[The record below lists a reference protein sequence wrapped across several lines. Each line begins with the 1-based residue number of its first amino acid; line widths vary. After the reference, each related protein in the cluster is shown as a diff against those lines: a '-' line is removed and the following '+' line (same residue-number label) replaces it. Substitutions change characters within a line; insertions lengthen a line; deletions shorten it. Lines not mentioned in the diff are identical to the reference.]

1 MDNRCKVC
9 GKKDIGAFAPPHL
22 CGPCH
27 FAASRAERDKERTVG
42 MGTERGSVLL
52 DAHKIIN
59 GDRQQAYGNP
69 EDTHAVIAELW
80 NGYIRAKAM
89 TQGKDIS
96 QIPILRSEDA
106 ALLMVLFKIARE
118 LNGAGVR
125 DSAVDAA
132 GYLGI
137 YASMRGY

>member
-1 MDNRCKVC
+1 MLIEVRVQLN
-9 GKKDIGAFAPPHL
+9 
-22 CGPCH
+22 
-27 FAASRAERDKERTVG
+27 
-42 MGTERGSVLL
+42 GTL
-52 DAHKIIN
+52 
-59 GDRQQAYGNP
+59 
-69 EDTHAVIAELW
+69 LW
-80 NGYIRAKAM
+80 NGCMRAIAM

>member
-1 MDNRCKVC
+1 M
-9 GKKDIGAFAPPHL
+9 
-22 CGPCH
+22 
-27 FAASRAERDKERTVG
+27 G
-42 MGTERGSVLL
+42 MERGNVLL
-52 DAHKIIN
+52 EAHKIIN
-59 GDRQQAYGNP
+59 GDRQQSYGKP
-69 EDTHAVIAELW
+69 EDTHGVIAELW
-80 NGYIRAKAM
+80 NGYMRAIAM